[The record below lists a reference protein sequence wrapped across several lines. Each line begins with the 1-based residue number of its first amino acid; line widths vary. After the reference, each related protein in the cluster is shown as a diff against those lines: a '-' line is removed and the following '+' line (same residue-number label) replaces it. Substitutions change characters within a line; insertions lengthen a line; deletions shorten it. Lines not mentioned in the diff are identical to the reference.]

1 MTSTRPHIHEV
12 SDLLLDF
19 AVSLMGA
26 GTHTSRVARNVSRI
40 ASSFGYGIDIIIFQK
55 TVMMTI
61 THLEDSNV
69 RHTSVKKIK
78 PTALNFSTI
87 SELSRLS
94 WDVYDGHL
102 SITDIR
108 ERYYRIVT
116 TPRMSRWAVLGLV
129 ACANAA
135 FCRLFT
141 GDVVAMGIVF
151 LATLIAFYVRQ
162 EMMNRHANHLVVFV
176 VCAFIAS
183 MIAGLTGFTWNIGTQ
198 TPQIAMGTSVLFL
211 IPGVPLING
220 IIDMLEGYVLA
231 GTSRMINACMLIVCI
246 AMGLSLS
253 LLILGI
259 DKL

>member
-1 MTSTRPHIHEV
+1 MNTTKPHIHEV

-61 THLEDSNV
+61 TNIEDNNV

-94 WDVYDGHL
+94 WDVYDGIL
-102 SITDIR
+102 SLGDIR
-108 ERYYRIVT
+108 ERYNRIISE
-116 TPRMSRWAVLGLV
+116 PRMSRWAVLGLV
-129 ACANAA
+129 ACANAS
-135 FCRLFT
+135 FCRLFG
-141 GDVVAMGIVF
+141 GDPVAMGIVF
-151 LATLIAFYVRQ
+151 MATLAAFYIRQ

-176 VCAFIAS
+176 ICSFFAS
-183 MIAGLTGFTWNIGTQ
+183 MIAGLAGFTWPVGTA

-246 AMGLSLS
+246 AMGLSLT

>member
-1 MTSTRPHIHEV
+1 MTLTRPHIHEV
-12 SDLLLDF
+12 SDLLLDI

-55 TVMMTI
+55 TVMMTV
-61 THLEDSNV
+61 THLEDNSV

-87 SELSRLS
+87 SQLSRLS
-94 WDVYDGHL
+94 WDTYDEHL
-102 SITDIR
+102 SIPEIR
-108 ERYYRIVT
+108 SRYNRIVN
-116 TPRMSRWAVLGLV
+116 TPRMSRWTVLGLV

-135 FCRLFT
+135 FCRLFA
-141 GDVVAMGIVF
+141 GDLIAMGIVF

-162 EMMNRHANHLVVFV
+162 EMMNRHANHLAVFA
-176 VCAFIAS
+176 VCSFIAS
-183 MIAGLTGFTWNIGTQ
+183 MIVGLTAFTWNIGTA
-198 TPQIAMGTSVLFL
+198 TPQIALGTSVLFL
-211 IPGVPLING
+211 IPGVPLINA
-220 IIDMLEGYVLA
+220 IIDLLEGFVLA
-231 GTSRMINACMLIVCI
+231 GTSRMINACMLIVAI

-253 LLILGI
+253 MLILGI

>member
-1 MTSTRPHIHEV
+1 MTSTKPHIHEV

-61 THLEDSNV
+61 THLEDNNA

-87 SELSRLS
+87 SELSSLS
-94 WDVYDGHL
+94 WEVYDGHL
-102 SITDIR
+102 TIDQIR
-108 ERYYRIVT
+108 EKYNRIIN
-116 TPRMSRWAVLGLV
+116 TPRMSRWTVLGLV

-135 FCRLFT
+135 FCRLFG
-141 GDVVAMGIVF
+141 GDPVAMAIVF
-151 LATLIAFYVRQ
+151 VATLAAFYVRQ
-162 EMMNRHANHLVVFV
+162 EMTSRHANHLFVFV
-176 VCAFIAS
+176 VCSFIAS
-183 MIAGLTGFTWNIGTQ
+183 MIAGLAAFTWGVDTA
-198 TPQIAMGTSVLFL
+198 TPQIALGTSVLFL
-211 IPGVPLING
+211 IPGVPLINSF
-220 IIDMLEGYVLA
+220 IDLLEGYVLA
-231 GTSRMINACMLIVCI
+231 GTSRLINACMLIVAI
-246 AMGLSLS
+246 AMGLSIT

-259 DKL
+259 EKL